1 MNVDKAIKTRRSIRA
16 YLDKPVEEE
25 KLRAVLLAG
34 TYAPSAMNNQN
45 RIIVAI
51 TGATAKEK
59 LNAAVE
65 AEADEATRERICA
78 RNGGVFDFF
87 YGAPVLIAVLST
99 DGLYP
104 EADCATA
111 IENMALAC
119 RDLNLGS
126 CWINQLTRTQN
137 AKVKT
142 IFKRFGV
149 SDDAVIYGCL
159 AVGYAAREGEK
170 KDKSGKVIIVK

>member
-1 MNVDKAIKTRRSIRA
+1 MNVDKAIKTRRSVREYKDLPIE
-16 YLDKPVEEE
+16 DE
-25 KLRAVLLAG
+25 KLRQILLAG

-51 TGATAKEK
+51 TGETAKEK

-65 AEADEATRERICA
+65 AEASEETRKRICA

-87 YGAPVLIAVLST
+87 YGAPALIAVLST
-99 DGLYP
+99 DVLYP

-111 IENMALAC
+111 IENMALAAL
-119 RDLNLGS
+119 DLNLGS

-137 AKVKT
+137 AKVKS

-149 SDDAVIYGCL
+149 SEDAVIYGCL
-159 AVGYAAREGEK
+159 AVGYAATEPEK
-170 KDKSGKVIIVK
+170 KDKGGKVIIVK